1 MRYYLVFVL
10 AILIAGTAFGQ
21 ENAPGEEEV
30 TYAAVEPEDRATPNG
45 RDMGDIRVKINEIK
59 EVVQTDY
66 EVLLESDSEASG
78 TITVSFSITADGT
91 VADANVDCPEV
102 LATLKEDIF
111 AKLESLE
118 FGIAPEQTED
128 IPVTVPFNLFPPQ

>member
-1 MRYYLVFVL
+1 MRYLVVFVL
-10 AILIAGTAFGQ
+10 AMLVAGTAFGQ
-21 ENAPGEEEV
+21 ENAPGEEED

-45 RDMGDIRVKINEIK
+45 RDMGAIRSKIDEIK

-78 TITVSFSITADGT
+78 TISISFFITAEGT
-91 VADANVDCPEV
+91 VTDASVDCPEA
-102 LATLKEDIF
+102 LATLQEGVL

-118 FGIAPEQTED
+118 FGVAPDQIED
-128 IPVTVPFNLFPPQ
+128 IPVTVPFNLIPPQ

>member
-10 AILIAGTAFGQ
+10 AIVIAGVAFGQ

-30 TYAAVEPEDRATPNG
+30 TYAAIEPEDRTTPNG

-78 TITVSFSITADGT
+78 TITVSFSITAEGT
-91 VADANVDCPEV
+91 VADASVDCPEALASLQEDV
-102 LATLKEDIF
+102 L

-118 FGIAPEQTED
+118 FGVAPDQTED
-128 IPVTVPFNLFPPQ
+128 IPVTVPFTLIPPQ

>member
-1 MRYYLVFVL
+1 MRYYLVFVMAL
-10 AILIAGTAFGQ
+10 VIAGTAFGQ
-21 ENAPGEEEV
+21 ENAAGEEEV
-30 TYAAVEPEDRATPNG
+30 TYAAVEPEDSVGPNG

-78 TITVSFSITADGT
+78 TITVSFSITAEGA
-91 VADANVDCPEV
+91 VADASVDCPEV
-102 LATLKEDIF
+102 LATLQEDVL

-118 FGIAPEQTED
+118 FGVAPDQIED
-128 IPVTVPFNLFPPQ
+128 IPVTVPFNLIPPQ